1 MSKKNLF
8 LILIIYVIF
17 YIFNYIHINK
27 ILHFLDWYYLITI
40 LFIILFYY
48 VVDEKSKKNILVLY
62 GVSTFLLFF
71 IKILNSVQI
80 FILDGNDFFKRI
92 NNWNSYLFNEI
103 IVICF
108 IILFVLKKI
117 KKIKNEENKN
127 NKKINDELYENRK
140 KDKEFVLN
148 FLTNNDNKNIY
159 TLGIDSEYGTGKTFI
174 VEKTIEEIEE
184 LDYKKFEVIKI
195 RCMLLEKEE
204 IYSYILKKIRKI
216 LSKNFISTV
225 SFEKLSNTFL
235 KTIDNKFFGGISELL
250 SQNIVIDEIEYF
262 KEVIEKLDKTI
273 ILVFDD
279 IDRVNDTEKIERILS
294 FISDFSIKKIKILV
308 LFNSQNLKN
317 INEKYDRNYLEK
329 YIPVTRKITNI
340 PFIELL
346 KKEITS
352 NNLDEEDFKFLYIIE
367 KKDIYIYPKEYQ
379 KMRDVF
385 QFNYDFEILVKGEI
399 KINSLEFSPRMIKNF
414 IEEVSNFLKLNSEWE
429 IEKRLLIAYVFLKN
443 LYYNEFYEKIE
454 NISKSF
460 VETFPIK
467 LNFESGN
474 IDLTL
479 EDLDLLKN
487 IVKNKS
493 NILSNENNY
502 YGNYKDINDKRIFF
516 DDNFFENSHIDYYLN
531 KIGEKSNN
539 LLIEEKLD
547 IIEQFLKNN
556 ENYSI
561 ETENLLIYTLFNY
574 PLYLDNKDYKVKERI
589 DKIEKAIKKLTYLG
603 NEEYLSAKEKFYR
616 KFMESLKKENIEEIR
631 NDFDKIFDEFY
642 YNSNGN
648 TPFYLGIPACISA
661 MEAIIILGTIEE
673 QEKFLEVILYDDKDK
688 ISNVYIEAF
697 LKSDIKKS
705 ELSDKII
712 EYFLKDK
719 IKISKDTLYKIIENM
734 ERFLFHF
741 HIYNNRNPLKKFYKE
756 YLKNLKIELEISK
769 DKNFEIF
776 KELDFIEKVYN
787 KYFDFIDKLL
797 EMLDNDKLN
806 IENEGI
812 KTSISTKTI
821 EPIEKIKKSDDEKS
835 KNEKLEELFNMGVIN
850 LQSIREAYK
859 EVNTKIKK

>member
-1 MSKKNLF
+1 MYKKNLF
-8 LILIIYVIF
+8 LVLIMYIRW
-17 YIFNYIHINK
+17 YIFNYTYTNK
-27 ILHFLDWYYLITI
+27 TLHFLDWYYLITI
-40 LFIILFYY
+40 LFIFLWHY
-48 VVDEKSKKNILVLY
+48 VVDKKSKKNILILY
-62 GVSTFLLFF
+62 GISTLLFF
-71 IKILNSVQI
+71 LIKILNNIQVFMSDI
-80 FILDGNDFFKRI
+80 NDFIKRI
-92 NNWNSYLFNEI
+92 NNWNTYLIVGTTGIYFLI
-103 IVICF
+103 LIVIK
-108 IILFVLKKI
+108 ILKKTESI
-117 KKIKNEENKN
+117 EKTDEKLYKNRE
-127 NKKINDELYENRK
+127 
-140 KDKEFVLN
+140 KDKEFILD

-174 VEKTIEEIEE
+174 VEKAIEE
-184 LDYKKFEVIKI
+184 LDYKKFEIIKI

-216 LSKNFISTV
+216 LSKNSIFTV

-250 SQNIVIDEIEYF
+250 SQNIVIDEIDYF

-294 FISDFSIKKIKILV
+294 FISDFSIKNIKILV

-317 INEKYDRNYLEK
+317 INEKYNRNYLEK

-352 NNLDEEDFKFLYIIE
+352 NNLNEEDFKFLYIIE
-367 KKDIYIYPKEYQ
+367 KEDIYIYPKEYQ

-399 KINSLEFSPRMIKNF
+399 KIGSLEFSPRMIKNF
-414 IEEVSNFLKLNSEWE
+414 IEEVSNFLKLNFEWK

-443 LYYNEFYEKIE
+443 LYYDEFYEKIE
-454 NISKSF
+454 NTSKSF
-460 VETFPIK
+460 VEIFPIK
-467 LNFESGN
+467 LNFEN
-474 IDLTL
+474 KDINLTL
-479 EDLDLLKN
+479 EDLDLLENIIKNRKAILSGKSKLYGSCYINGKN
-487 IVKNKS
+487 IFLKKNLFGK
-493 NILSNENNY
+493 N
-502 YGNYKDINDKRIFF
+502 
-516 DDNFFENSHIDYYLN
+516 HIDYYLN
-531 KIGEKSNN
+531 KIGKKVGN
-539 LLIEEKLD
+539 LSIEEKLD
-547 IIEQFLKNN
+547 TITQFLKDN
-556 ENYSI
+556 EDYSI
-561 ETENLLIYTLFNY
+561 ETKNLLIYTLFNY

-603 NEEYLSAKEKFYR
+603 NAEYLSAEEKFYR
-616 KFMESLKKENIEEIR
+616 KFKRSLKKENIKEIR
-631 NDFDKIFDEFY
+631 NDFNKIFNEFY
-642 YNSNGN
+642 HNSNGN
-648 TPFYLGIPACISA
+648 TPFYLGIPPGISA
-661 MEAIIILGTIEE
+661 METVIILGTIEE
-673 QEKFLEVILYDDKDK
+673 QEKFLEVILYNDKDK
-688 ISNVYIEAF
+688 ISNIYIEAY
-697 LKSDIKKS
+697 LKSNIKKS

-756 YLKNLKIELEISK
+756 YLENLKIQLEISK
-769 DKNFEIF
+769 DNNSEIF
-776 KELDFIEKVYN
+776 KELNFIEKVYS

-797 EMLDNDKLN
+797 EMLNDNKLN
-806 IENEGI
+806 IVNRGI
-812 KTSISTKTI
+812 ETNISTKTI
-821 EPIEKIKKSDDEKS
+821 EPIEKIKNEDDEKL
-835 KNEKLEELFNMGVIN
+835 KNEKLEELFNKGIIN

-859 EVNTKIKK
+859 EVNKKD

>member
-1 MSKKNLF
+1 MYKKNLF
-8 LILIIYVIF
+8 LVLIIYISS
-17 YIFNYIHINK
+17 YIFNYIYTNK

-40 LFIILFYY
+40 LFICLWHY
-48 VVDEKSKKNILVLY
+48 VVDEKSKKNILILY
-62 GVSTFLLFF
+62 GISTLLFF
-71 IKILNSVQI
+71 LIKILNNIQVFMSDI
-80 FILDGNDFFKRI
+80 NDFIKRI
-92 NNWNSYLFNEI
+92 NNWNTYLIVGTTGIYFLI
-103 IVICF
+103 LIVIKIF
-108 IILFVLKKI
+108 KKTESI
-117 KKIKNEENKN
+117 EKTDEKLYKNRE
-127 NKKINDELYENRK
+127 
-140 KDKEFVLN
+140 KDKEFILD

-174 VEKTIEEIEE
+174 VEKAIEE
-184 LDYKKFEVIKI
+184 LDYKKFEIIKI

-216 LSKNFISTV
+216 LSKNSIFTV

-250 SQNIVIDEIEYF
+250 SQNIVIDEIDYF

-294 FISDFSIKKIKILV
+294 FISDFSIKNIKILV

-317 INEKYDRNYLEK
+317 INEKYNRNYLEK

-352 NNLDEEDFKFLYIIE
+352 NNLNEEDFKFLYIIE
-367 KKDIYIYPKEYQ
+367 KEDIYIYPKEYQ

-399 KINSLEFSPRMIKNF
+399 KIGSLEFSPRMIKNF
-414 IEEVSNFLKLNSEWE
+414 IEEVSNFLKLNSEWK

-454 NISKSF
+454 NTSKSF
-460 VETFPIK
+460 VEIFPIK
-467 LNFESGN
+467 LNFEN
-474 IDLTL
+474 KDINLTL
-479 EDLDLLKN
+479 EDLDLLENIIKNRKAILSDKSKLYGSCYINGKN
-487 IVKNKS
+487 IFLKKNLFGK
-493 NILSNENNY
+493 N
-502 YGNYKDINDKRIFF
+502 
-516 DDNFFENSHIDYYLN
+516 HIDYYLN
-531 KIGEKSNN
+531 KIGKKVGN
-539 LLIEEKLD
+539 LSIEEKLD
-547 IIEQFLKNN
+547 TITQFLKDN
-556 ENYSI
+556 EDYSI
-561 ETENLLIYTLFNY
+561 ETKNLLIYTLFNY

-603 NEEYLSAKEKFYR
+603 NAEYLSAEEKFYR
-616 KFMESLKKENIEEIR
+616 KFKRSLKKENIKEIR
-631 NDFDKIFDEFY
+631 NDFNKIFNEFY
-642 YNSNGN
+642 HNSNGN
-648 TPFYLGIPACISA
+648 TPFYLGIPPGISA
-661 MEAIIILGTIEE
+661 METVIILGTIEE
-673 QEKFLEVILYDDKDK
+673 QEKFLEVILYNDKDK
-688 ISNVYIEAF
+688 ISNIYIEAY
-697 LKSDIKKS
+697 LKSNIKKS

-756 YLKNLKIELEISK
+756 YLENLKIQLEISK
-769 DKNFEIF
+769 DNNSEIF
-776 KELDFIEKVYN
+776 KELNFIEKVYN
-787 KYFDFIDKLL
+787 KYFDFVDKLL
-797 EMLDNDKLN
+797 EMLNDDKLN
-806 IENEGI
+806 IVNRGI
-812 KTSISTKTI
+812 ETNISTKTI
-821 EPIEKIKKSDDEKS
+821 EPIEKIKNEDDEKL
-835 KNEKLEELFNMGVIN
+835 KNEKLEELFNMGIIN

-859 EVNTKIKK
+859 EVNKKD

>member
-1 MSKKNLF
+1 M
-8 LILIIYVIF
+8 
-17 YIFNYIHINK
+17 
-27 ILHFLDWYYLITI
+27 DWYYLITI
-40 LFIILFYY
+40 LLIFLWYY
-48 VVDEKSKKNILVLY
+48 VVDKKLKNNVIILY
-62 GVSTFLLFF
+62 IISTFLLFF
-71 IKILNSVQI
+71 IKILNSVQT
-80 FILDGNDFFKRI
+80 FILEGNDFFKRI
-92 NNWNSYLFNEI
+92 NNWNSYLFTGI
-103 IVICF
+103 IVIYF
-108 IILFVLKKI
+108 TILFVLKKM

-127 NKKINDELYENRK
+127 NKKINAELYENRK
-140 KDKEFVLN
+140 KDKEFVFN

-174 VEKTIEEIEE
+174 VEKTIEE

-216 LSKNFISTV
+216 LSKNSIFTV

-250 SQNIVIDEIEYF
+250 SQNIIIDEIDYF

-294 FISDFSIKKIKILV
+294 FISDFSIKNIKILV

-317 INEKYDRNYLEK
+317 INEKYNRNYLEK

-352 NNLDEEDFKFLYIIE
+352 NNLNEEDFKFLYIIE
-367 KKDIYIYPKEYQ
+367 KEDIYIYPKEYQ

-399 KINSLEFSPRMIKNF
+399 EIGSLEFSPRMIKNF
-414 IEEVSNFLKLNSEWE
+414 IEEVSNFLKLNSEWK

-443 LYYNEFYEKIE
+443 LCYDEFYEKIE
-454 NISKSF
+454 NTSKSF

-467 LNFESGN
+467 LNFESEN

-479 EDLDLLKN
+479 EDLDLLENIIKN
-487 IVKNKS
+487 RKA
-493 NILSNENNY
+493 ILSDKSKL
-502 YGNYKDINDKRIFF
+502 YGSCYINGTNIFLKKNLF
-516 DDNFFENSHIDYYLN
+516 GKNHIDYYLN
-531 KIGEKSNN
+531 KIGKKVGN
-539 LLIEEKLD
+539 LSIEEKLD
-547 IIEQFLKNN
+547 TITQFLKDN
-556 ENYSI
+556 EDYSI
-561 ETENLLIYTLFNY
+561 ETKNLLIYTLFNY

-603 NEEYLSAKEKFYR
+603 NAEYLSAEEKFYQ
-616 KFMESLKKENIEEIR
+616 KFKRSLKKENIKEIR
-631 NDFDKIFDEFY
+631 NDFNKIFNEFY
-642 YNSNGN
+642 HNNNGN
-648 TPFYLGIPACISA
+648 TPFYLGIPPGISA

-673 QEKFLEVILYDDKDK
+673 QEKFLDVILYNDKDK

-741 HIYNNRNPLKKFYKE
+741 HIYNRNPLKKFYKE
-756 YLKNLKIELEISK
+756 YLENLKIELEISK
-769 DKNFEIF
+769 DNNSEIF
-776 KELDFIEKVYN
+776 EELNFIEKVYN

-797 EMLDNDKLN
+797 EMLNDNKLN
-806 IENEGI
+806 IVNRGI
-812 KTSISTKTI
+812 ETNISTKTI
-821 EPIEKIKKSDDEKS
+821 EPIEKIKNEDDEKL
-835 KNEKLEELFNMGVIN
+835 KNEKLEELFNMGIIN

-859 EVNTKIKK
+859 EVNEKD

>member
-1 MSKKNLF
+1 MYKKNLF
-8 LILIIYVIF
+8 LVLIIYISS
-17 YIFNYIHINK
+17 YIFNYTYTNK
-27 ILHFLDWYYLITI
+27 TLHFLDWYYLITI
-40 LFIILFYY
+40 LFIFLWHY
-48 VVDEKSKKNILVLY
+48 VVDKKSKNNVLILY
-62 GVSTFLLFF
+62 GISTFLFF
-71 IKILNSVQI
+71 LVKILNNIQV
-80 FILDGNDFFKRI
+80 FISDINSFIKRI
-92 NNWNSYLFNEI
+92 NNWNTYLIVGIIGIYFLI
-103 IVICF
+103 LIVIK
-108 IILFVLKKI
+108 IYKKT
-117 KKIKNEENKN
+117 ENIEK
-127 NKKINDELYENRK
+127 NDEKLYKNRE

-174 VEKTIEEIEE
+174 VEKAIEE
-184 LDYKKFEVIKI
+184 LDYKKFEIIKI

-216 LSKNFISTV
+216 LSKNSIFTV

-262 KEVIEKLDKTI
+262 KEVIEKLNKTI

-294 FISDFSIKKIKILV
+294 FISDFSIKNIKILV

-317 INEKYDRNYLEK
+317 INEKYNRNYLEK

-352 NNLDEEDFKFLYIIE
+352 NNLNEEDFKFLYIIE
-367 KKDIYIYPKEYQ
+367 KEDIYIYPKEYQ

-399 KINSLEFSPRMIKNF
+399 KIGSLEFSPRMIKNF
-414 IEEVSNFLKLNSEWE
+414 IEEVSNFLKLNSEWK

-443 LYYNEFYEKIE
+443 LYYDEFYEEIE
-454 NISKSF
+454 NTSKSF
-460 VETFPIK
+460 VEIFPIK
-467 LNFESGN
+467 LNFEN
-474 IDLTL
+474 KDINLTL
-479 EDLDLLKN
+479 EDLDLLENIIKNRKAILSDKSKLYGSCYINGKN
-487 IVKNKS
+487 IFLKKNLFGK
-493 NILSNENNY
+493 N
-502 YGNYKDINDKRIFF
+502 
-516 DDNFFENSHIDYYLN
+516 HIDYYLN
-531 KIGEKSNN
+531 KIGKKVGN
-539 LLIEEKLD
+539 LSIEEKLD
-547 IIEQFLKNN
+547 TITQFLKDN
-556 ENYSI
+556 EDYSI
-561 ETENLLIYTLFNY
+561 ETKNLLIYTLFNY

-603 NEEYLSAKEKFYR
+603 NAEYLSAEEKFYR
-616 KFMESLKKENIEEIR
+616 KFKRSLKKENIKEIR
-631 NDFDKIFDEFY
+631 NDFNKIFNEFY
-642 YNSNGN
+642 HNNNGN
-648 TPFYLGIPACISA
+648 TPFYLGIPPGISA

-673 QEKFLEVILYDDKDK
+673 QEKFLDVILYNDKDK

-756 YLKNLKIELEISK
+756 YLENLKIQLEISK
-769 DKNFEIF
+769 DNNSEIF
-776 KELDFIEKVYN
+776 KELNFIEKVYS

-797 EMLDNDKLN
+797 EMLNDNKLN
-806 IENEGI
+806 IVNRGI
-812 KTSISTKTI
+812 ETNISTKTI
-821 EPIEKIKKSDDEKS
+821 EPIEKIKNEDDEKL
-835 KNEKLEELFNMGVIN
+835 KNEKLEELFNKGIIN

-859 EVNTKIKK
+859 EVNK

>member
-1 MSKKNLF
+1 MYKKNLF
-8 LILIIYVIF
+8 LVLIIYISS
-17 YIFNYIHINK
+17 YIFNYTYTNK
-27 ILHFLDWYYLITI
+27 TLHFLDWYYLITI
-40 LFIILFYY
+40 LFIFLWHY
-48 VVDEKSKKNILVLY
+48 VVDKKSKKNILILY
-62 GVSTFLLFF
+62 GISTLLFF
-71 IKILNSVQI
+71 LIKILNNIQVFMSDI
-80 FILDGNDFFKRI
+80 NDFIKRI
-92 NNWNSYLFNEI
+92 NNWNTYLIVGTTGIYFLI
-103 IVICF
+103 LIVIKIF
-108 IILFVLKKI
+108 KKTESI
-117 KKIKNEENKN
+117 EKTDEKLYKNRE
-127 NKKINDELYENRK
+127 
-140 KDKEFVLN
+140 KDKEFILD

-174 VEKTIEEIEE
+174 VEKAIEE
-184 LDYKKFEVIKI
+184 LDYKKFEIIKI

-216 LSKNFISTV
+216 LSKNSIFTV

-250 SQNIVIDEIEYF
+250 SQNIVIDEIDYF

-294 FISDFSIKKIKILV
+294 FISDFSIKNIKILV

-317 INEKYDRNYLEK
+317 INEKYNRNYLEK

-352 NNLDEEDFKFLYIIE
+352 NNLNEEDFKFLYIIE
-367 KKDIYIYPKEYQ
+367 KEDIYIYPKEYQ
-379 KMRDVF
+379 KVRDVF

-399 KINSLEFSPRMIKNF
+399 KIGSLEFSPRMIKNF
-414 IEEVSNFLKLNSEWE
+414 IEEVSNFLKLNSEWK

-443 LYYNEFYEKIE
+443 LYYDEFYEKIE
-454 NISKSF
+454 NTSKSF
-460 VETFPIK
+460 VEIFPIK
-467 LNFESGN
+467 LNFEN
-474 IDLTL
+474 KDINLTL
-479 EDLDLLKN
+479 EDLDLLENIIKNRKAILSDKSKLYGSCYINGKN
-487 IVKNKS
+487 IFLKKNLFGK
-493 NILSNENNY
+493 N
-502 YGNYKDINDKRIFF
+502 
-516 DDNFFENSHIDYYLN
+516 HIDYYLN
-531 KIGEKSNN
+531 KIGKKVGN
-539 LLIEEKLD
+539 LSIEEKLD
-547 IIEQFLKNN
+547 TITQFLKDN
-556 ENYSI
+556 EDYSI
-561 ETENLLIYTLFNY
+561 ETKNLLIYTLFNY

-603 NEEYLSAKEKFYR
+603 NAEYLSAEEKFYR
-616 KFMESLKKENIEEIR
+616 KFKRSLKKENIKEIR
-631 NDFDKIFDEFY
+631 NDFNKIFNEFY
-642 YNSNGN
+642 HNSNGN
-648 TPFYLGIPACISA
+648 TPFYLGIPPGISA
-661 MEAIIILGTIEE
+661 METVIILGTIEE
-673 QEKFLEVILYDDKDK
+673 QEKFLEVILYNDKDK
-688 ISNVYIEAF
+688 ISNIYIEAY

-756 YLKNLKIELEISK
+756 YLENLKIQLEISK
-769 DKNFEIF
+769 DNNFEIF
-776 KELDFIEKVYN
+776 KELNFIEKVYS

-797 EMLDNDKLN
+797 EMLNDDKLN
-806 IENEGI
+806 IVNRRIETN
-812 KTSISTKTI
+812 ISTKTI
-821 EPIEKIKKSDDEKS
+821 EPIEKIKNEDDEKL
-835 KNEKLEELFNMGVIN
+835 KNEKLEELFNMGIIN

-859 EVNTKIKK
+859 EVNKKD

>member
-17 YIFNYIHINK
+17 YIFNYIYINK
-27 ILHFLDWYYLITI
+27 ILHFLDWYYLITL
-40 LFIILFYY
+40 LFIILLYY
-48 VVDEKSKKNILVLY
+48 VVDEKFKKNILVLY
-62 GVSTFLLFF
+62 GVSTLLLFL
-71 IKILNSVQI
+71 IKILNSISI
-80 FILDGNDFFKRI
+80 FILDGNIFLKRI
-92 NNWNSYLFNEI
+92 NNWNSYLFNGI
-103 IVICF
+103 IVIYF
-108 IILFVLKKI
+108 IILSRTKIYKK
-117 KKIKNEENKN
+117 NNQENKDS
-127 NKKINDELYENRK
+127 KKINDDLYENRK
-140 KDKEFVLN
+140 KDKEFILN

-174 VEKTIEEIEE
+174 VEKTIEELE
-184 LDYKKFEVIKI
+184 YKKFEVIKI

-216 LSKNFISTV
+216 LSKNSIFTV

-352 NNLDEEDFKFLYIIE
+352 NNLNEEDFKFLYIIE

-399 KINSLEFSPRMIKNF
+399 EIGSLEFSPRMIKNF
-414 IEEVSNFLKLNSEWE
+414 IEEVSNFLKLNSEWK

-443 LYYNEFYEKIE
+443 LYYDEFYEKIE
-454 NISKSF
+454 NTSKSF

-467 LNFESGN
+467 LNFENEN

-493 NILSNENNY
+493 NILSNENKY

-516 DDNFFENSHIDYYLN
+516 DDNFFGNSHIDYYLN

-603 NEEYLSAKEKFYR
+603 NKEYLSAKEKFYR

-631 NDFDKIFDEFY
+631 NDFNEIFDEFY

-648 TPFYLGIPACISA
+648 TLFYLGIPAGISA

-673 QEKFLEVILYDDKDK
+673 QEKFLDVILYDDEDK

-697 LKSDIKKS
+697 LKSNIKKS

-719 IKISKDTLYKIIENM
+719 IRISKDTLSKIIENM

-741 HIYNNRNPLKKFYKE
+741 HIYNKNPLKKYHKE
-756 YLKNLKIELEISK
+756 YLENLKIELKISK
-769 DKNFEIF
+769 NENTGILNELNFV
-776 KELDFIEKVYN
+776 EKMYSR
-787 KYFDFIDKLL
+787 YFNFIDKLL
-797 EMLDNDKLN
+797 KMLDSDNLG
-806 IENEGI
+806 IEASGI

-821 EPIEKIKKSDDEKS
+821 EPIEKIKNEDDEKS
-835 KNEKLEELFNMGVIN
+835 KNKKLEKLFNLGVIN
-850 LQSIREAYK
+850 LQSIGEAYK
-859 EVNTKIKK
+859 KVNTKIKK

>member
-1 MSKKNLF
+1 ML
-8 LILIIYVIF
+8 LILSFKTRPIYT
-17 YIFNYIHINK
+17 NK
-27 ILHFLDWYYLITI
+27 TLHFLDWYYLIAI
-40 LFIILFYY
+40 LFICLWNY
-48 VVDEKSKKNILVLY
+48 VVDKKSKNNVLILY
-62 GVSTFLLFF
+62 GISTFLFF
-71 IKILNSVQI
+71 LIKILNNIQV
-80 FILDGNDFFKRI
+80 FISDINDFIKRI
-92 NNWNSYLFNEI
+92 NNWNTYLIVGTTGIYFLI
-103 IVICF
+103 LIVIKIF
-108 IILFVLKKI
+108 KKTESI
-117 KKIKNEENKN
+117 EKTDEKLYKNRE
-127 NKKINDELYENRK
+127 
-140 KDKEFVLN
+140 KDKEFILD

-174 VEKTIEEIEE
+174 VEKTIEE
-184 LDYKKFEVIKI
+184 LDYKKFEIIKI

-216 LSKNFISTV
+216 LSKNSIFTV

-250 SQNIVIDEIEYF
+250 SQNIVIDEIDYF

-294 FISDFSIKKIKILV
+294 FISDFSIKNIKILV

-317 INEKYDRNYLEK
+317 INEKYNRNYLEK

-367 KKDIYIYPKEYQ
+367 KKDIYIYLKEYQ

-385 QFNYDFEILVKGEI
+385 QFNYDFEILVKGEKEI
-399 KINSLEFSPRMIKNF
+399 GSLEFSPRMIKNF
-414 IEEVSNFLKLNSEWE
+414 IEEVSNFLKLNCEWK

-443 LYYNEFYEKIE
+443 LYYDEFYEKIE
-454 NISKSF
+454 NTLKSF

-467 LNFESGN
+467 LNFESEN

-493 NILSNENNY
+493 NILSNENKY

-516 DDNFFENSHIDYYLN
+516 DDNFFGNSHIDYYLN
-531 KIGEKSNN
+531 KIREKSNN

-631 NDFDKIFDEFY
+631 NDFNKI
-642 YNSNGN
+642 
-648 TPFYLGIPACISA
+648 
-661 MEAIIILGTIEE
+661 
-673 QEKFLEVILYDDKDK
+673 
-688 ISNVYIEAF
+688 
-697 LKSDIKKS
+697 
-705 ELSDKII
+705 
-712 EYFLKDK
+712 
-719 IKISKDTLYKIIENM
+719 
-734 ERFLFHF
+734 
-741 HIYNNRNPLKKFYKE
+741 
-756 YLKNLKIELEISK
+756 
-769 DKNFEIF
+769 
-776 KELDFIEKVYN
+776 
-787 KYFDFIDKLL
+787 
-797 EMLDNDKLN
+797 
-806 IENEGI
+806 
-812 KTSISTKTI
+812 
-821 EPIEKIKKSDDEKS
+821 
-835 KNEKLEELFNMGVIN
+835 
-850 LQSIREAYK
+850 
-859 EVNTKIKK
+859 

>member
-1 MSKKNLF
+1 MYKKNLF
-8 LILIIYVIF
+8 LVLIIYISS
-17 YIFNYIHINK
+17 YIFNYIYTNK
-27 ILHFLDWYYLITI
+27 TLHFLDWYYLITI
-40 LFIILFYY
+40 LFIFLWNY
-48 VVDEKSKKNILVLY
+48 VVDKKSKKNILILY
-62 GVSTFLLFF
+62 GISTFLFF
-71 IKILNSVQI
+71 LIKILNNVQI
-80 FILDGNDFFKRI
+80 FMLDINDFIKRI
-92 NNWNSYLFNEI
+92 NNWNTYLIIGIIGIYFLI
-103 IVICF
+103 PIVIKIF
-108 IILFVLKKI
+108 KKTESI
-117 KKIKNEENKN
+117 EKT
-127 NKKINDELYENRK
+127 DEKLYENRK

-174 VEKTIEEIEE
+174 VEKTIEE
-184 LDYKKFEVIKI
+184 LDYKKFEIIKI

-216 LSKNFISTV
+216 LSKNSIFTV

-250 SQNIVIDEIEYF
+250 SQNIVIDEIDYF

-279 IDRVNDTEKIERILS
+279 IDRVNDPEKIERILS
-294 FISDFSIKKIKILV
+294 FISDFSIKNIKILV

-317 INEKYDRNYLEK
+317 INEKYNRNYLEK

-443 LYYNEFYEKIE
+443 LYYDEFYEKIE
-454 NISKSF
+454 NTSKSF

-467 LNFESGN
+467 LNFENKDIS
-474 IDLTL
+474 LTL
-479 EDLDLLKN
+479 EDLDLLENIIKNRKAILSDKSKLYGSCYINGKN
-487 IVKNKS
+487 IFLKKNLFGK
-493 NILSNENNY
+493 N
-502 YGNYKDINDKRIFF
+502 
-516 DDNFFENSHIDYYLN
+516 HIDYYLN
-531 KIGEKSNN
+531 KIGKKVGN
-539 LLIEEKLD
+539 LSIEEKLD
-547 IIEQFLKNN
+547 AINQFLKDN
-556 ENYSI
+556 EDYSI
-561 ETENLLIYTLFNY
+561 ETKNLLIYTLFNY
-574 PLYLDNKDYKVKERI
+574 PLYLENKDYKVKERI

-603 NEEYLSAKEKFYR
+603 NAEYLSAEEKFYR
-616 KFMESLKKENIEEIR
+616 KFKRSLKKENVKEIR
-631 NDFDKIFDEFY
+631 NDFNKIFNEFY
-642 YNSNGN
+642 HNSNGN
-648 TPFYLGIPACISA
+648 TPFYLGIPAGISA

-673 QEKFLEVILYDDKDK
+673 QEKFLEVILYNDKDK

-697 LKSDIKKS
+697 LKSNIKKS

-719 IKISKDTLYKIIENM
+719 IKISKYTLYKIIENM
-734 ERFLFHF
+734 ERFLFYF
-741 HIYNNRNPLKKFYKE
+741 HIYNNKNPLKKFYKE
-756 YLKNLKIELEISK
+756 YLENLKIELEISK
-769 DKNFEIF
+769 DNNSEIF
-776 KELDFIEKVYN
+776 KELNFIEKVYN

-797 EMLDNDKLN
+797 EMLNDNKLN
-806 IENEGI
+806 IENRGI
-812 KTSISTKTI
+812 ETNISTKTI
-821 EPIEKIKKSDDEKS
+821 EPIEKIKNEDDEKL
-835 KNEKLEELFNMGVIN
+835 KNEKLEELFNMGIIN

-859 EVNTKIKK
+859 EVNKKD

>member
-1 MSKKNLF
+1 MYKKNLF
-8 LILIIYVIF
+8 LVLIIYISS
-17 YIFNYIHINK
+17 YIFNYIYTNK
-27 ILHFLDWYYLITI
+27 TLHFLDWYYLIAI
-40 LFIILFYY
+40 LFICLWNY
-48 VVDEKSKKNILVLY
+48 VVDKKSKNNVLILY
-62 GVSTFLLFF
+62 GISTFLFF
-71 IKILNSVQI
+71 LIKILNNIQV
-80 FILDGNDFFKRI
+80 FISDINDFIKRI
-92 NNWNSYLFNEI
+92 NNWNTYLIVGTTGIYFLI
-103 IVICF
+103 LIVIKIF
-108 IILFVLKKI
+108 KKTESI
-117 KKIKNEENKN
+117 EKTDEKLYKNRE
-127 NKKINDELYENRK
+127 
-140 KDKEFVLN
+140 KDKEFILD

-174 VEKTIEEIEE
+174 VEKAIEE
-184 LDYKKFEVIKI
+184 LDYKKFETIKI

-216 LSKNFISTV
+216 LSKNSIFTV

-250 SQNIVIDEIEYF
+250 SQNIVIDEIDYF

-294 FISDFSIKKIKILV
+294 FISDFSIKNIKILV

-317 INEKYDRNYLEK
+317 IDEKYNRNYLEK

-385 QFNYDFEILVKGEI
+385 QFNYDFEILVKEEKEI
-399 KINSLEFSPRMIKNF
+399 GSLEFSPRMIKNF
-414 IEEVSNFLKLNSEWE
+414 IEEVSNFLKLNSEWK

-443 LYYNEFYEKIE
+443 LCYDEFYEKIE
-454 NISKSF
+454 NTSKSF

-467 LNFESGN
+467 LNFESKN

-493 NILSNENNY
+493 NILSNENKR

-516 DDNFFENSHIDYYLN
+516 DDSFFGNSHIDYYLN

-539 LLIEEKLD
+539 LLIKEKLD

-616 KFMESLKKENIEEIR
+616 KFKESLKKENIEEIR
-631 NDFDKIFDEFY
+631 NDFNKIFYEFY

-673 QEKFLEVILYDDKDK
+673 REKFLDVILYNDEDK

-697 LKSDIKKS
+697 LKSNIKKS

-741 HIYNNRNPLKKFYKE
+741 YIYNNRNPLKKYHKE
-756 YLKNLKIELEISK
+756 YLENLKIELKISK
-769 DKNFEIF
+769 NDNTEILNELNFV
-776 KELDFIEKVYN
+776 EKMYS
-787 KYFDFIDKLL
+787 KYFKFINKLL
-797 EMLDNDKLN
+797 KMLDSDNLG
-806 IENEGI
+806 IEASGI

-821 EPIEKIKKSDDEKS
+821 EQIEEIKNINDEKLR
-835 KNEKLEELFNMGVIN
+835 NERLEILFNMGVIN
-850 LQSIREAYK
+850 LQSIGEAYK

>member
-1 MSKKNLF
+1 MYKKNLF
-8 LILIIYVIF
+8 LVLIIYISS
-17 YIFNYIHINK
+17 YIFNYIYTNK
-27 ILHFLDWYYLITI
+27 TLHFLDWYYLITI
-40 LFIILFYY
+40 LLIFLWYY
-48 VVDEKSKKNILVLY
+48 VVDKKLKNNVIILY
-62 GVSTFLLFF
+62 IISTFLLFF
-71 IKILNSVQI
+71 IKILNSVQT
-80 FILDGNDFFKRI
+80 FILEGNDFFKRI
-92 NNWNSYLFNEI
+92 NNWNSYLFTGI
-103 IVICF
+103 IVIYF
-108 IILFVLKKI
+108 TILFVLKKM

-127 NKKINDELYENRK
+127 NKKINAELYENRK
-140 KDKEFVLN
+140 KDKEFVFN

-174 VEKTIEEIEE
+174 VEKTIEE

-216 LSKNFISTV
+216 LSKNSIFTV

-250 SQNIVIDEIEYF
+250 SQNIIIDEIDYF

-294 FISDFSIKKIKILV
+294 FISDFSIKNIKILV

-317 INEKYDRNYLEK
+317 IDEKYNRNYLEK

-352 NNLDEEDFKFLYIIE
+352 NNLDEEDFKFLYII
-367 KKDIYIYPKEYQ
+367 DRGYVLYPDSEAITKFDEMF
-379 KMRDVF
+379 KFKRELERF
-385 QFNYDFEILVKGEI
+385 LKREFI
-399 KINSLEFSPRMIKNF
+399 INSYGFSPRMIKNF
-414 IEEVSNFLKLNSEWE
+414 MEEVSNFLKLNSEWK

-443 LYYNEFYEKIE
+443 LCYDEFYEKIE
-454 NISKSF
+454 NTSKSF

-467 LNFESGN
+467 LNFESEN

-493 NILSNENNY
+493 NILSNENKRY
-502 YGNYKDINDKRIFF
+502 CNYKDINDKRIFF
-516 DDNFFENSHIDYYLN
+516 DDSFFGNSHIDYYLN

-539 LLIEEKLD
+539 LLIKEKLD

-603 NEEYLSAKEKFYR
+603 NAEYLSAEEKFYR
-616 KFMESLKKENIEEIR
+616 KFKKSLKKENVEEIR
-631 NDFDKIFDEFY
+631 NDFNKIFDEFY
-642 YNSNGN
+642 HDSNGN
-648 TPFYLGIPACISA
+648 TPFYLGTPAYISA

-673 QEKFLEVILYDDKDK
+673 QKRFLDVILYNDKDK
-688 ISNVYIEAF
+688 ISNAYIEAF

-741 HIYNNRNPLKKFYKE
+741 HIYNRNPLKKFYKE
-756 YLKNLKIELEISK
+756 YLENLKIELEISK
-769 DKNFEIF
+769 DNNSEIF
-776 KELDFIEKVYN
+776 KELNFIEKVYN
-787 KYFDFIDKLL
+787 KYFDFVDKLL
-797 EMLDNDKLN
+797 EMLNDDKLN
-806 IENEGI
+806 IVNRGI
-812 KTSISTKTI
+812 ETNISTKTI
-821 EPIEKIKKSDDEKS
+821 EPIEKIKNENNEKS
-835 KNEKLEELFNMGVIN
+835 KNEKLEVLFNTGIIN

-859 EVNTKIKK
+859 EVNEKD

>member
-1 MSKKNLF
+1 MYKKNLF
-8 LILIIYVIF
+8 LVLIIYISS
-17 YIFNYIHINK
+17 YIFNYTYTNK
-27 ILHFLDWYYLITI
+27 TLHFLDWYYLIAI
-40 LFIILFYY
+40 LFICLWNY
-48 VVDEKSKKNILVLY
+48 VVDKKSKNNVLILY
-62 GVSTFLLFF
+62 GISTFLFF
-71 IKILNSVQI
+71 LIKILNNIQV
-80 FILDGNDFFKRI
+80 FISDINDFIKRI
-92 NNWNSYLFNEI
+92 NNWNTYLIVGTTGIYFLI
-103 IVICF
+103 LIVIK
-108 IILFVLKKI
+108 ILKKTESI
-117 KKIKNEENKN
+117 EKTDEKLYKNRE
-127 NKKINDELYENRK
+127 
-140 KDKEFVLN
+140 KDKEFILD

-174 VEKTIEEIEE
+174 VEKAIEE
-184 LDYKKFEVIKI
+184 LDYKKFEIIKI

-216 LSKNFISTV
+216 LSKNSIFTV

-250 SQNIVIDEIEYF
+250 SQNIVIDEIDYF

-294 FISDFSIKKIKILV
+294 FISDFSIKNIKILV

-317 INEKYDRNYLEK
+317 INEKYNRNYLEK

-352 NNLDEEDFKFLYIIE
+352 NNLNEEDFKFLYIIE
-367 KKDIYIYPKEYQ
+367 KEDIYIYPKEYQ

-399 KINSLEFSPRMIKNF
+399 KIGSLEFSPRMIKNF
-414 IEEVSNFLKLNSEWE
+414 IEEVSNFLKLNFEWK

-443 LYYNEFYEKIE
+443 LYYDEFYEKIE
-454 NISKSF
+454 NTSKSF
-460 VETFPIK
+460 VEIFPIK
-467 LNFESGN
+467 LNFEN
-474 IDLTL
+474 KDINLTL
-479 EDLDLLKN
+479 EDLDLLENIIKNRKAILSGKSKLYGSCYINGKN
-487 IVKNKS
+487 IFLKKNLFGK
-493 NILSNENNY
+493 N
-502 YGNYKDINDKRIFF
+502 
-516 DDNFFENSHIDYYLN
+516 HIDYYLN
-531 KIGEKSNN
+531 KIGKKVGN
-539 LLIEEKLD
+539 LSIEEKLD
-547 IIEQFLKNN
+547 TITQFLKDN
-556 ENYSI
+556 EDYSI
-561 ETENLLIYTLFNY
+561 ETKNLLIYTLFNY

-603 NEEYLSAKEKFYR
+603 NAEYLSAEEKFYR
-616 KFMESLKKENIEEIR
+616 KFKRSLKKENIKEIR
-631 NDFDKIFDEFY
+631 NDFNKIFNEFY
-642 YNSNGN
+642 HNSNGN
-648 TPFYLGIPACISA
+648 TPFYLGIPPGISA
-661 MEAIIILGTIEE
+661 METVIILGTIEE
-673 QEKFLEVILYDDKDK
+673 QEKFLEVILYNDKDK
-688 ISNVYIEAF
+688 ISNIYIEAY
-697 LKSDIKKS
+697 LKSNIKKS

-756 YLKNLKIELEISK
+756 YLENLKIQLEISK
-769 DKNFEIF
+769 DNNSEIF
-776 KELDFIEKVYN
+776 KELNFIEKVYS

-797 EMLDNDKLN
+797 EMLNDNKLN
-806 IENEGI
+806 IVNRGI
-812 KTSISTKTI
+812 ETNISTKTI
-821 EPIEKIKKSDDEKS
+821 EPIEKIKNEDDEKL
-835 KNEKLEELFNMGVIN
+835 KNEKLEELFNKGIIN

-859 EVNTKIKK
+859 EVNKKD

>member
-1 MSKKNLF
+1 MYKKNLF
-8 LILIIYVIF
+8 LVLIIYISS
-17 YIFNYIHINK
+17 YIFNYTYTNK
-27 ILHFLDWYYLITI
+27 TLHFLDWYYLITI
-40 LFIILFYY
+40 LFIFLWHY
-48 VVDEKSKKNILVLY
+48 VVDKKSKNNVLILY
-62 GVSTFLLFF
+62 GISTFLFF
-71 IKILNSVQI
+71 LVKILNNIQV
-80 FILDGNDFFKRI
+80 FISDINSFIKRI
-92 NNWNSYLFNEI
+92 NNWNTYLIVGIIGIYFLI
-103 IVICF
+103 LIVIK
-108 IILFVLKKI
+108 IYKKT
-117 KKIKNEENKN
+117 ENIEK
-127 NKKINDELYENRK
+127 NDEKLYKNRE

-174 VEKTIEEIEE
+174 VEKAIEE
-184 LDYKKFEVIKI
+184 LDYKKFEIIKI

-216 LSKNFISTV
+216 LSKNSIFTV

-262 KEVIEKLDKTI
+262 KEVIEKLNKTI

-294 FISDFSIKKIKILV
+294 FISDFSIKNIKILV

-317 INEKYDRNYLEK
+317 INEKYNRNYLEK

-352 NNLDEEDFKFLYIIE
+352 NNLNEEDFKFLYIIE
-367 KKDIYIYPKEYQ
+367 KEDIYIYPKEYQ

-399 KINSLEFSPRMIKNF
+399 EIGSLEFSPRMIKNF

-443 LYYNEFYEKIE
+443 LYYDEFYEKIE
-454 NISKSF
+454 NTSKSF

-467 LNFESGN
+467 LNFEN
-474 IDLTL
+474 KDINLTL
-479 EDLDLLKN
+479 EDLDLLENIIKNRKAILSDKSKLYGSCYINGKN
-487 IVKNKS
+487 IFLKKNLFGK
-493 NILSNENNY
+493 N
-502 YGNYKDINDKRIFF
+502 
-516 DDNFFENSHIDYYLN
+516 HIDYYLN
-531 KIGEKSNN
+531 KIGKKVGN
-539 LLIEEKLD
+539 LSIEEKLD
-547 IIEQFLKNN
+547 TITQFLKDN
-556 ENYSI
+556 EDYSI
-561 ETENLLIYTLFNY
+561 ETKNLLIYTLFNY

-603 NEEYLSAKEKFYR
+603 NAEYLSAEEKFYQ
-616 KFMESLKKENIEEIR
+616 KFKRSLKKENIKEIR
-631 NDFDKIFDEFY
+631 NDFNKIFNEFY
-642 YNSNGN
+642 HNNNGN
-648 TPFYLGIPACISA
+648 TPFYLGIPPGISA

-712 EYFLKDK
+712 EYFLKNK
-719 IKISKDTLYKIIENM
+719 IKISKYTLYKIIENM

-741 HIYNNRNPLKKFYKE
+741 HIYNNKNPLKKFYKE
-756 YLKNLKIELEISK
+756 YLENLKIELEISK
-769 DKNFEIF
+769 DNNSEIF
-776 KELDFIEKVYN
+776 EELNFIEKVYN

-797 EMLDNDKLN
+797 EMLNDNKLN
-806 IENEGI
+806 IVNRGI
-812 KTSISTKTI
+812 ETNISTKTI
-821 EPIEKIKKSDDEKS
+821 EPIEKIKNEDDEKL
-835 KNEKLEELFNMGVIN
+835 KNEKLEELFNMGIIN

-859 EVNTKIKK
+859 EVNEKD

>member
-1 MSKKNLF
+1 MYKKNLF
-8 LILIIYVIF
+8 LVLIIYISS
-17 YIFNYIHINK
+17 YIFNYTYTNK
-27 ILHFLDWYYLITI
+27 TLHFLDWYYLITI
-40 LFIILFYY
+40 LFIFLWHY
-48 VVDEKSKKNILVLY
+48 VVDKKSKNNVLILY
-62 GVSTFLLFF
+62 GISTFLFF
-71 IKILNSVQI
+71 LVKILNNIQV
-80 FILDGNDFFKRI
+80 FISDINSFIKRI
-92 NNWNSYLFNEI
+92 NNWNTYLIVGIIGIYFLI
-103 IVICF
+103 LIVIK
-108 IILFVLKKI
+108 IYKKT
-117 KKIKNEENKN
+117 ENIEK
-127 NKKINDELYENRK
+127 NDEKLYKNRE

-174 VEKTIEEIEE
+174 VEKAIEE
-184 LDYKKFEVIKI
+184 LDYKKFEIIKI

-216 LSKNFISTV
+216 LSKNSIFTV

-262 KEVIEKLDKTI
+262 KEVIEKLNKTI

-294 FISDFSIKKIKILV
+294 FISDFSIKNIKILV

-317 INEKYDRNYLEK
+317 INEKYNRNYLEK

-352 NNLDEEDFKFLYIIE
+352 NNLNEEDFKFLYIIE
-367 KKDIYIYPKEYQ
+367 KEDIYIYPKEYQ

-399 KINSLEFSPRMIKNF
+399 EIGSLEFSPRMIKNF
-414 IEEVSNFLKLNSEWE
+414 IEEVSNFLKLNSEWK

-443 LYYNEFYEKIE
+443 LYYDEFYEEIE
-454 NISKSF
+454 NTSKSF
-460 VETFPIK
+460 VEIFPIK
-467 LNFESGN
+467 LNFEN
-474 IDLTL
+474 KDINLTL
-479 EDLDLLKN
+479 EDLDLLENIIKNRKAILSDKSKLYGSCYINGKN
-487 IVKNKS
+487 IFLKKNLFGK
-493 NILSNENNY
+493 N
-502 YGNYKDINDKRIFF
+502 
-516 DDNFFENSHIDYYLN
+516 HIDYYLN
-531 KIGEKSNN
+531 KIGKKVGN
-539 LLIEEKLD
+539 LSIEEKLD
-547 IIEQFLKNN
+547 TITQFLKDN
-556 ENYSI
+556 EDYSI
-561 ETENLLIYTLFNY
+561 ETKNLLIYTLFNY

-603 NEEYLSAKEKFYR
+603 NAEYLFAEEKFYQ
-616 KFMESLKKENIEEIR
+616 KFKRSLKKENIKEIR
-631 NDFDKIFDEFY
+631 NDFNKIFNEFY
-642 YNSNGN
+642 HNNNGN
-648 TPFYLGIPACISA
+648 TPFYLGIPPGISA

-673 QEKFLEVILYDDKDK
+673 QEKFLDVILYNDKDK

-712 EYFLKDK
+712 EYFLKNK
-719 IKISKDTLYKIIENM
+719 IKISKYTLYKIIENM

-741 HIYNNRNPLKKFYKE
+741 HIYNNKNPLKKFYKE
-756 YLKNLKIELEISK
+756 YLENLKIELEISK
-769 DKNFEIF
+769 DNNSEIF
-776 KELDFIEKVYN
+776 EELNFIEKVYN

-797 EMLDNDKLN
+797 EMLNDNKLN
-806 IENEGI
+806 IVNRGI
-812 KTSISTKTI
+812 ETNISTKTI
-821 EPIEKIKKSDDEKS
+821 EPIEKIKNEDDEKL
-835 KNEKLEELFNMGVIN
+835 KNEKLEELFNMGIIN

-859 EVNTKIKK
+859 EVNEKD

>member
-1 MSKKNLF
+1 MYKKNLF
-8 LILIIYVIF
+8 LVLIIYISS
-17 YIFNYIHINK
+17 YIFNYTYTNK
-27 ILHFLDWYYLITI
+27 TLHFLDWYYLITI
-40 LFIILFYY
+40 LFIFLWHY
-48 VVDEKSKKNILVLY
+48 VVDKKSKNNVLILY
-62 GVSTFLLFF
+62 GISTFLFF
-71 IKILNSVQI
+71 LVKILNNIQV
-80 FILDGNDFFKRI
+80 FISDINSFIKRI
-92 NNWNSYLFNEI
+92 NNWNTYLIVGIIGIYFLI
-103 IVICF
+103 LIVIK
-108 IILFVLKKI
+108 IYKKT
-117 KKIKNEENKN
+117 ENIEK
-127 NKKINDELYENRK
+127 NDEKLYKNRK

-148 FLTNNDNKNIY
+148 FLTNDDNKNIY

-174 VEKTIEEIEE
+174 VEKAIEE
-184 LDYKKFEVIKI
+184 LDYKKFEIIKI

-216 LSKNFISTV
+216 LSKNSIFTV

-262 KEVIEKLDKTI
+262 KEVIEKLNKTI

-294 FISDFSIKKIKILV
+294 FISDFSIKNIKILV

-317 INEKYDRNYLEK
+317 INEKYNRNYLEK

-352 NNLDEEDFKFLYIIE
+352 NNLNEEDFKFLYIIE
-367 KKDIYIYPKEYQ
+367 KEDIYIYPKEYQ

-399 KINSLEFSPRMIKNF
+399 EIGSLEFSPRMIKNF
-414 IEEVSNFLKLNSEWE
+414 IEEVSNFLKLNSEWK

-443 LYYNEFYEKIE
+443 LYYDEFYEKIE
-454 NISKSF
+454 NTSKSF
-460 VETFPIK
+460 VEIFPIK
-467 LNFESGN
+467 LNFEN
-474 IDLTL
+474 KDINLTL
-479 EDLDLLKN
+479 EDLDLLENIIKNRKAILSDKSKLYGSCYINGKN
-487 IVKNKS
+487 IFLKKNLFGK
-493 NILSNENNY
+493 N
-502 YGNYKDINDKRIFF
+502 
-516 DDNFFENSHIDYYLN
+516 HIDYYLN
-531 KIGEKSNN
+531 KIGKKVGN
-539 LLIEEKLD
+539 LSIEEKLD
-547 IIEQFLKNN
+547 TITQFLKDN
-556 ENYSI
+556 EDYSI
-561 ETENLLIYTLFNY
+561 ETKNLLIYTLFNY

-589 DKIEKAIKKLTYLG
+589 DKIEKVIKKLTYLG
-603 NEEYLSAKEKFYR
+603 NAEYLSAEEKFYR
-616 KFMESLKKENIEEIR
+616 KFKRSLKKENIKEIR
-631 NDFDKIFDEFY
+631 NDFNKIFNEFY
-642 YNSNGN
+642 HDSNGN
-648 TPFYLGIPACISA
+648 TLFYLGIPPGISA
-661 MEAIIILGTIEE
+661 MEAVIILGTVEE
-673 QEKFLEVILYDDKDK
+673 QEKFLELILYNDKDK

-741 HIYNNRNPLKKFYKE
+741 HIYNNKNPLKKFYKE
-756 YLKNLKIELEISK
+756 YLENLKIELEISK
-769 DKNFEIF
+769 DNNSEIF
-776 KELDFIEKVYN
+776 KELNFIEKVYN

-797 EMLDNDKLN
+797 EMLNANKLN
-806 IENEGI
+806 IVNREIETN
-812 KTSISTKTI
+812 ISTKI
-821 EPIEKIKKSDDEKS
+821 IDPIEKIKNEDDEKL
-835 KNEKLEELFNMGVIN
+835 KNEKLEELFNMGIIN

-859 EVNTKIKK
+859 EINKKD

>member
-1 MSKKNLF
+1 MYKKNLF
-8 LILIIYVIF
+8 LVLIIYISS
-17 YIFNYIHINK
+17 YIFNYTYTNK
-27 ILHFLDWYYLITI
+27 TLHFLDWYYLITI
-40 LFIILFYY
+40 LFIFLWHY
-48 VVDEKSKKNILVLY
+48 VVDKKSKKNILILY
-62 GVSTFLLFF
+62 GISTLLFF
-71 IKILNSVQI
+71 LIKILNNIQVFMSDI
-80 FILDGNDFFKRI
+80 NDFIKRI
-92 NNWNSYLFNEI
+92 NNWNTYLIVGTTGIYFLI
-103 IVICF
+103 LIVIKIF
-108 IILFVLKKI
+108 KKTESI
-117 KKIKNEENKN
+117 EKTDEKLYKNRE
-127 NKKINDELYENRK
+127 
-140 KDKEFVLN
+140 KDKEFILD

-174 VEKTIEEIEE
+174 VEKAIEE
-184 LDYKKFEVIKI
+184 LDYKKFEIIKI

-216 LSKNFISTV
+216 LSKNSIFTV

-250 SQNIVIDEIEYF
+250 SQNIVIDEIDYF

-294 FISDFSIKKIKILV
+294 FISDFSIKNIKILV

-317 INEKYDRNYLEK
+317 INEKYNRNYLEK

-352 NNLDEEDFKFLYIIE
+352 NNLNEEDFKFLYIIE
-367 KKDIYIYPKEYQ
+367 KEDIYIYPKEYQ

-399 KINSLEFSPRMIKNF
+399 KIGSLEFSPRMIKNF
-414 IEEVSNFLKLNSEWE
+414 IEEVSNFLKLNSEWK

-443 LYYNEFYEKIE
+443 LYYDEFYEKIE
-454 NISKSF
+454 NTSKSF
-460 VETFPIK
+460 VEIFPIK
-467 LNFESGN
+467 LNFEN
-474 IDLTL
+474 KDINLTL
-479 EDLDLLKN
+479 EDLDLLENIIKNRKAILSDKSKLYGSCYINGKN
-487 IVKNKS
+487 IFLKKNLFGK
-493 NILSNENNY
+493 N
-502 YGNYKDINDKRIFF
+502 
-516 DDNFFENSHIDYYLN
+516 HIDYYLN
-531 KIGEKSNN
+531 KIGKKVGN
-539 LLIEEKLD
+539 LSIEEKLD
-547 IIEQFLKNN
+547 TITQFLKDN
-556 ENYSI
+556 EDYSI
-561 ETENLLIYTLFNY
+561 ETKNLLIYTLFNY

-603 NEEYLSAKEKFYR
+603 NAEYLSAEEKFYR
-616 KFMESLKKENIEEIR
+616 KFKRSLKKENIKEIR
-631 NDFDKIFDEFY
+631 NDFNKIFNEFY
-642 YNSNGN
+642 HNSNGN
-648 TPFYLGIPACISA
+648 TPFYLGIPPGTSA
-661 MEAIIILGTIEE
+661 METVIILGTIEE
-673 QEKFLEVILYDDKDK
+673 QEKFLEVILYNDKDK
-688 ISNVYIEAF
+688 ISNIYIEAY

-756 YLKNLKIELEISK
+756 YLENLKIQLEISK
-769 DKNFEIF
+769 DNNSEIF
-776 KELDFIEKVYN
+776 KELNFIEKVYN

-797 EMLDNDKLN
+797 EMLNDNKLN
-806 IENEGI
+806 IVNRGI
-812 KTSISTKTI
+812 ETNISTKTI
-821 EPIEKIKKSDDEKS
+821 EPIEKIKNEDDEKL
-835 KNEKLEELFNMGVIN
+835 KNEKLEEIFNMGIIN

-859 EVNTKIKK
+859 EVNKKD

>member
-1 MSKKNLF
+1 MYKKNLF
-8 LILIIYVIF
+8 LVLIIYISS
-17 YIFNYIHINK
+17 YIFNYIYTNK
-27 ILHFLDWYYLITI
+27 TLHFLDWYYLIAI
-40 LFIILFYY
+40 LFICLWNY
-48 VVDEKSKKNILVLY
+48 VVDKKSKNNVLILY
-62 GVSTFLLFF
+62 GISTFLFF
-71 IKILNSVQI
+71 LIKILNNIQV
-80 FILDGNDFFKRI
+80 FISDINDFIKRI
-92 NNWNSYLFNEI
+92 NNWNTYLIVGTTGIYFLI
-103 IVICF
+103 LIVIKIF
-108 IILFVLKKI
+108 KKTESI
-117 KKIKNEENKN
+117 EKTDEKLYKNRE
-127 NKKINDELYENRK
+127 
-140 KDKEFVLN
+140 KDKEFILD

-174 VEKTIEEIEE
+174 VEKTIEE
-184 LDYKKFEVIKI
+184 LDYKKFETIKI

-216 LSKNFISTV
+216 LSKNSIFTV

-250 SQNIVIDEIEYF
+250 SQNIVIDEIDYF

-294 FISDFSIKKIKILV
+294 FISDFSIKNIKILV

-317 INEKYDRNYLEK
+317 IDEKYNRNYLEK

-385 QFNYDFEILVKGEI
+385 QFNYDFEILVKEEKEI
-399 KINSLEFSPRMIKNF
+399 GSLEFSPRMIKNF
-414 IEEVSNFLKLNSEWE
+414 IEEVSNFLKLNSEWK

-443 LYYNEFYEKIE
+443 LCYDEFYEKIE
-454 NISKSF
+454 NTSKSF

-467 LNFESGN
+467 LNFESKN

-493 NILSNENNY
+493 NILSNENKR

-516 DDNFFENSHIDYYLN
+516 DDSFFGNSHIDYYLN

-539 LLIEEKLD
+539 LLIKEKLD

-616 KFMESLKKENIEEIR
+616 KFKESLKKENIEEIR
-631 NDFDKIFDEFY
+631 NDFNKLFYEFY

-673 QEKFLEVILYDDKDK
+673 REKFLDVILYNDEDK

-697 LKSDIKKS
+697 LKSNIKKS

-741 HIYNNRNPLKKFYKE
+741 YIYNNRNPLKKYHKE
-756 YLKNLKIELEISK
+756 YLENLKIELKISK
-769 DKNFEIF
+769 NDNTEILNELNFV
-776 KELDFIEKVYN
+776 EKMYS
-787 KYFDFIDKLL
+787 KYFKFINKLL
-797 EMLDNDKLN
+797 KMLDSDNLG
-806 IENEGI
+806 IEASGI

-821 EPIEKIKKSDDEKS
+821 EQIEEIKNINDEKLR
-835 KNEKLEELFNMGVIN
+835 NERLEILFNMGVIN
-850 LQSIREAYK
+850 LQSIGEAYK

>member
-1 MSKKNLF
+1 MYKKNLF
-8 LILIIYVIF
+8 LVLIIYISS
-17 YIFNYIHINK
+17 YIFNYTYTNK
-27 ILHFLDWYYLITI
+27 TLHFFDWYYLITM
-40 LFIILFYY
+40 LFIFLWNY
-48 VVDEKSKKNILVLY
+48 VVDKKSKKNILILY
-62 GVSTFLLFF
+62 GISTLLFF
-71 IKILNSVQI
+71 LIKILNNIQV
-80 FILDGNDFFKRI
+80 FISDINSFMKRI
-92 NNWNSYLFNEI
+92 NNWNTYLIVGIIGIYFLI
-103 IVICF
+103 LIVIK
-108 IILFVLKKI
+108 IYKKTENI
-117 KKIKNEENKN
+117 EKSDEKLYKNRE
-127 NKKINDELYENRK
+127 

-174 VEKTIEEIEE
+174 VEKAIEE
-184 LDYKKFEVIKI
+184 LDYKKFEIIKI

-216 LSKNFISTV
+216 LSKNSIFTV

-262 KEVIEKLDKTI
+262 KEVIEKLNKTI

-294 FISDFSIKKIKILV
+294 FISDFSIKNIKILV

-317 INEKYDRNYLEK
+317 INEKYNRNYLEK

-352 NNLDEEDFKFLYIIE
+352 NNLNEEDFKFLYIIE

-399 KINSLEFSPRMIKNF
+399 EIGSLEFSPRMIKNF
-414 IEEVSNFLKLNSEWE
+414 IEEVSNFLKLNSESK

-443 LYYNEFYEKIE
+443 LYYDEFYEKIE
-454 NISKSF
+454 NTSKSF
-460 VETFPIK
+460 VEIFPIK
-467 LNFESGN
+467 LNFEN
-474 IDLTL
+474 KDINLTL
-479 EDLDLLKN
+479 EDLDLLEN

-493 NILSNENNY
+493 NILSNENKY

-516 DDNFFENSHIDYYLN
+516 DDNFFGNSHINYYLN

-556 ENYSI
+556 ENYSV

-603 NEEYLSAKEKFYR
+603 NKEYLSAKEKFYR
-616 KFMESLKKENIEEIR
+616 KFKESLKKEHIEEIR
-631 NDFDKIFDEFY
+631 NDFDKIFNEFY
-642 YNSNGN
+642 HDSNGN
-648 TPFYLGIPACISA
+648 TPFYLGIPPGISA
-661 MEAIIILGTIEE
+661 MEAVIILGTIEE
-673 QEKFLEVILYDDKDK
+673 QERFLDMILYDDKDK

-756 YLKNLKIELEISK
+756 YLENLKIQLEISK
-769 DKNFEIF
+769 NNNSEIF
-776 KELDFIEKVYN
+776 KELNFIEKVYN

-797 EMLDNDKLN
+797 EMLNDNKLN
-806 IENEGI
+806 IVNRGI
-812 KTSISTKTI
+812 ETNISTKTI
-821 EPIEKIKKSDDEKS
+821 EPIEKIKNEDDEKL
-835 KNEKLEELFNMGVIN
+835 KNEKLEEIFNMGIIN

-859 EVNTKIKK
+859 EVNEKD

>member
-1 MSKKNLF
+1 MYKKNLF
-8 LILIIYVIF
+8 LVLIIYISS
-17 YIFNYIHINK
+17 YIFNYTYTNK
-27 ILHFLDWYYLITI
+27 TLHFLDWYYLITI
-40 LFIILFYY
+40 LFIFLWHY
-48 VVDEKSKKNILVLY
+48 VVDKKSKKNILILY
-62 GVSTFLLFF
+62 GISTLLFF
-71 IKILNSVQI
+71 LIKILNNIQVFMSDI
-80 FILDGNDFFKRI
+80 NDFIKRI
-92 NNWNSYLFNEI
+92 NNWNTYLIVGTTGIYFLI
-103 IVICF
+103 LIVIK
-108 IILFVLKKI
+108 ILKKTESI
-117 KKIKNEENKN
+117 EKTDEKLYKNRE
-127 NKKINDELYENRK
+127 
-140 KDKEFVLN
+140 KDKEFILD

-174 VEKTIEEIEE
+174 VEKAIEE
-184 LDYKKFEVIKI
+184 LDYKKFEIIKI

-216 LSKNFISTV
+216 LSKNSIFTV

-250 SQNIVIDEIEYF
+250 SQNIVIDEIDYF

-294 FISDFSIKKIKILV
+294 FISDFSIKNIKILV

-317 INEKYDRNYLEK
+317 INEKYNRNYLEK

-352 NNLDEEDFKFLYIIE
+352 NNLNEEDFKFLYIIE
-367 KKDIYIYPKEYQ
+367 KEDIYIYPKEYQ

-399 KINSLEFSPRMIKNF
+399 KIGSLEFSPRMIKNF
-414 IEEVSNFLKLNSEWE
+414 IEEVSNFLKLNFEWK

-443 LYYNEFYEKIE
+443 LYYDEFYEKIE
-454 NISKSF
+454 NTSKSF
-460 VETFPIK
+460 VEIFPIK
-467 LNFESGN
+467 LNFEN
-474 IDLTL
+474 KDINLTL
-479 EDLDLLKN
+479 EDLDLLENIIKNRKAILSGKSKLYGSCYINGKN
-487 IVKNKS
+487 IFLKKNLFGK
-493 NILSNENNY
+493 N
-502 YGNYKDINDKRIFF
+502 
-516 DDNFFENSHIDYYLN
+516 HIDYYLN
-531 KIGEKSNN
+531 KIGKKVGN
-539 LLIEEKLD
+539 LSIEEKLD
-547 IIEQFLKNN
+547 TITQFLKDN
-556 ENYSI
+556 EDYSI
-561 ETENLLIYTLFNY
+561 ETKNLLIYTLFNY

-603 NEEYLSAKEKFYR
+603 NAEYLSAEEKFYR
-616 KFMESLKKENIEEIR
+616 KFKRSLKKENIKEIR
-631 NDFDKIFDEFY
+631 NDFNKIFNEFY
-642 YNSNGN
+642 HNSNGN
-648 TPFYLGIPACISA
+648 TPFYLGIPPGISA
-661 MEAIIILGTIEE
+661 METVIILGTIEE
-673 QEKFLEVILYDDKDK
+673 QEKFLEVILYNDKDK
-688 ISNVYIEAF
+688 ISNIYIEAY
-697 LKSDIKKS
+697 LKSNIKKS

-756 YLKNLKIELEISK
+756 YLENLKIQLEISK
-769 DKNFEIF
+769 DNNSEIF
-776 KELDFIEKVYN
+776 KELNFIEKVYS

-797 EMLDNDKLN
+797 EMLNDNKLN
-806 IENEGI
+806 IVNRGI
-812 KTSISTKTI
+812 ETNISTKTI
-821 EPIEKIKKSDDEKS
+821 EPIEKIKNEDDEKL
-835 KNEKLEELFNMGVIN
+835 KNEKLEELFNKGIIN

-859 EVNTKIKK
+859 EVNKKD

>member
-1 MSKKNLF
+1 MYKKNLF
-8 LILIIYVIF
+8 LVLIIYISS
-17 YIFNYIHINK
+17 YIFNYIYTNK
-27 ILHFLDWYYLITI
+27 TLHFLDWYYLIAI
-40 LFIILFYY
+40 LFICLWNY
-48 VVDEKSKKNILVLY
+48 VVDKKSKNNVLILY
-62 GVSTFLLFF
+62 GISTFLFF
-71 IKILNSVQI
+71 LIKILNNIQV
-80 FILDGNDFFKRI
+80 FISDINDFIKRI
-92 NNWNSYLFNEI
+92 NNWNTYLIVGTTGIYFLI
-103 IVICF
+103 LIVIKIF
-108 IILFVLKKI
+108 KKTESI
-117 KKIKNEENKN
+117 EKTDEKLYKNRE
-127 NKKINDELYENRK
+127 
-140 KDKEFVLN
+140 KDKEFILD

-174 VEKTIEEIEE
+174 VEKTIEE
-184 LDYKKFEVIKI
+184 LDYKKFETIKI

-216 LSKNFISTV
+216 LSKNSIFTV

-250 SQNIVIDEIEYF
+250 SQNIVIDEIDYF

-294 FISDFSIKKIKILV
+294 FISDFSIKNIKILV

-317 INEKYDRNYLEK
+317 IDEKYNRNYLEK

-385 QFNYDFEILVKGEI
+385 QFNYDFEILVKEEKEI
-399 KINSLEFSPRMIKNF
+399 GSLEFSPRMIKNF
-414 IEEVSNFLKLNSEWE
+414 IEEVSNFLKLNSEWK

-443 LYYNEFYEKIE
+443 LCYDEFYEKIE
-454 NISKSF
+454 NTSKSF

-467 LNFESGN
+467 LNFESKN

-493 NILSNENNY
+493 NILSNENKR

-516 DDNFFENSHIDYYLN
+516 DDSFFGNSHIDYYLN

-539 LLIEEKLD
+539 LLIKEKLD

-616 KFMESLKKENIEEIR
+616 KFKESLKKENIEEIR
-631 NDFDKIFDEFY
+631 NDFNKIFYEFY

-673 QEKFLEVILYDDKDK
+673 REKFLDVILYNDEDK

-697 LKSDIKKS
+697 LKSNIKKS

-741 HIYNNRNPLKKFYKE
+741 YIYNNRNPLKKYHKE
-756 YLKNLKIELEISK
+756 YLENLKIELKISK
-769 DKNFEIF
+769 NDNTEILNELNFV
-776 KELDFIEKVYN
+776 EKMYS
-787 KYFDFIDKLL
+787 KYFKFINKLL
-797 EMLDNDKLN
+797 KMLDSDNLG
-806 IENEGI
+806 IEASGI

-821 EPIEKIKKSDDEKS
+821 EQIEEIKNINDEKLR
-835 KNEKLEELFNMGVIN
+835 NERLEILFNMGVIN
-850 LQSIREAYK
+850 LQSIGEAYK

>member
-1 MSKKNLF
+1 MYKKNLF
-8 LILIIYVIF
+8 LVLIIYISS
-17 YIFNYIHINK
+17 YIFNYTYTNK
-27 ILHFLDWYYLITI
+27 TLHFLDWYYLITI
-40 LFIILFYY
+40 LFIFLWHY
-48 VVDEKSKKNILVLY
+48 VVDKKSKKNILILY
-62 GVSTFLLFF
+62 GISTLLFF
-71 IKILNSVQI
+71 LIKILNNIQVFMSDI
-80 FILDGNDFFKRI
+80 NDFIKRI
-92 NNWNSYLFNEI
+92 NNWNTYLIVGTTGIYFLI
-103 IVICF
+103 LIVIK
-108 IILFVLKKI
+108 ILKKTESI
-117 KKIKNEENKN
+117 EKTDEKLYKNRE
-127 NKKINDELYENRK
+127 
-140 KDKEFVLN
+140 KDKEFILD

-174 VEKTIEEIEE
+174 VEKAIEE
-184 LDYKKFEVIKI
+184 LDYKKFEIIKI

-216 LSKNFISTV
+216 LSKNSIFTV

-250 SQNIVIDEIEYF
+250 SQNIVIDEIDYF

-294 FISDFSIKKIKILV
+294 FISDFSIKNIKILV

-317 INEKYDRNYLEK
+317 INEKYNRNYLEK

-352 NNLDEEDFKFLYIIE
+352 NNLNEEDFKFLYIIE
-367 KKDIYIYPKEYQ
+367 KEDIYIYPKEYQ

-399 KINSLEFSPRMIKNF
+399 KIGSLEFSPRMIKNF
-414 IEEVSNFLKLNSEWE
+414 IEEVSNFLKLNFEWK

-443 LYYNEFYEKIE
+443 LYYDEFYEKIE
-454 NISKSF
+454 NTSKSF
-460 VETFPIK
+460 VEIFPIK
-467 LNFESGN
+467 LNFEN
-474 IDLTL
+474 KDINLTL
-479 EDLDLLKN
+479 EDLDLLENIIKNRKAILSGKSKLYGSCYINGKN
-487 IVKNKS
+487 IFLKKNLFGK
-493 NILSNENNY
+493 N
-502 YGNYKDINDKRIFF
+502 
-516 DDNFFENSHIDYYLN
+516 HIDYYLN
-531 KIGEKSNN
+531 KIGKKVGN
-539 LLIEEKLD
+539 LSIEEKLD
-547 IIEQFLKNN
+547 TITQFLKDN
-556 ENYSI
+556 EDYSI
-561 ETENLLIYTLFNY
+561 ETKNLLIYTLFNY

-603 NEEYLSAKEKFYR
+603 NAEYLSAEEKFYR
-616 KFMESLKKENIEEIR
+616 KFKRSLKKENIKEIR
-631 NDFDKIFDEFY
+631 NDFNKIFNEFY
-642 YNSNGN
+642 HNSNGN
-648 TPFYLGIPACISA
+648 TPFYLGIPPGISA
-661 MEAIIILGTIEE
+661 METVIILGTIEE
-673 QEKFLEVILYDDKDK
+673 QEKFLEVILYNDKDK
-688 ISNVYIEAF
+688 ISNIYIEAY
-697 LKSDIKKS
+697 LKSNIKKS

-756 YLKNLKIELEISK
+756 YLENLKIQLEISK
-769 DKNFEIF
+769 DNNSEIF
-776 KELDFIEKVYN
+776 KELNFIEKVYS

-797 EMLDNDKLN
+797 EMLNDNKLN
-806 IENEGI
+806 IVNRGI
-812 KTSISTKTI
+812 ETNISTKTI
-821 EPIEKIKKSDDEKS
+821 EPIEKIKNEDDEKL
-835 KNEKLEELFNMGVIN
+835 KNEKLEELFNKGIIN

-859 EVNTKIKK
+859 EVNKKDW

>member
-1 MSKKNLF
+1 MYKKNLF
-8 LILIIYVIF
+8 LVLIIYISS
-17 YIFNYIHINK
+17 YIFNYIYTNK
-27 ILHFLDWYYLITI
+27 TLHFLDWYYLITI
-40 LFIILFYY
+40 LFIFLWNY
-48 VVDEKSKKNILVLY
+48 VVDKKSKKNILILY
-62 GVSTFLLFF
+62 GISTFLFF
-71 IKILNSVQI
+71 LIKILNNVQI
-80 FILDGNDFFKRI
+80 FMSDINDFIKRI
-92 NNWNSYLFNEI
+92 NNWNSYLFTGS
-103 IVICF
+103 IVIYF
-108 IILFVLKKI
+108 IILSRTKIYKK
-117 KKIKNEENKN
+117 NNQENKDS
-127 NKKINDELYENRK
+127 KKINDDLYENRK
-140 KDKEFVLN
+140 KDKEFILN
-148 FLTNNDNKNIY
+148 FIMNNDNKNIY

-216 LSKNFISTV
+216 LSKNSIFTV

-250 SQNIVIDEIEYF
+250 SQNIVIDEIDYF
-262 KEVIEKLDKTI
+262 KEIIEKLDKTI

-294 FISDFSIKKIKILV
+294 FISDFSIKNIKILV

-317 INEKYDRNYLEK
+317 INEKYNRNYLEK

-385 QFNYDFEILVKGEI
+385 QFNYDFEILVKGKIEI
-399 KINSLEFSPRMIKNF
+399 GSLEFSPRMIKNF

-443 LYYNEFYEKIE
+443 LYYDEFYEKIE
-454 NISKSF
+454 NTSKSF

-467 LNFESGN
+467 LNFESEN

-479 EDLDLLKN
+479 EDMDLLKN

-493 NILSNENNY
+493 NILSNENKY

-516 DDNFFENSHIDYYLN
+516 DDNFFGKYHIDYYLN

-561 ETENLLIYTLFNY
+561 ETENLLVYTLFNY

-603 NEEYLSAKEKFYR
+603 NKEYLSAKEKFYR

-631 NDFDKIFDEFY
+631 NDFNKIFDEFY

-673 QEKFLEVILYDDKDK
+673 QEKFLDVILYNDEDK

-705 ELSDKII
+705 EISDKII
-712 EYFLKDK
+712 DYFLKNK

-741 HIYNNRNPLKKFYKE
+741 HIYNRNPLKKFYKE
-756 YLKNLKIELEISK
+756 YLENLKIELEISK
-769 DKNFEIF
+769 DNNSEIF
-776 KELDFIEKVYN
+776 KELNFIEKVYN

-797 EMLDNDKLN
+797 EMLDDDKLN

>member
-1 MSKKNLF
+1 MYKKNLF
-8 LILIIYVIF
+8 LVLIIYISS
-17 YIFNYIHINK
+17 YIFNYTYTNK
-27 ILHFLDWYYLITI
+27 TLHFLDWYYLITI
-40 LFIILFYY
+40 LFIFLWNY
-48 VVDEKSKKNILVLY
+48 VVDKKSKKNILILY
-62 GVSTFLLFF
+62 GISTFLFF
-71 IKILNSVQI
+71 LIKILNNVQVFMSDI
-80 FILDGNDFFKRI
+80 NDFIKRI
-92 NNWNSYLFNEI
+92 NNWNTYLIFGTI
-103 IVICF
+103 GIYFLILIVIKIF
-108 IILFVLKKI
+108 KKTESI
-117 KKIKNEENKN
+117 EKTDEKLYKNRE
-127 NKKINDELYENRK
+127 
-140 KDKEFVLN
+140 KDKEFILD
-148 FLTNNDNKNIY
+148 FLTNNDNKSIY

-174 VEKTIEEIEE
+174 VEKAIEE
-184 LDYKKFEVIKI
+184 LDYKKFEIIKI

-216 LSKNFISTV
+216 LSKNSIFTV

-262 KEVIEKLDKTI
+262 KEVIEKLNKTI

-294 FISDFSIKKIKILV
+294 FISDFSIKNIKILV

-317 INEKYDRNYLEK
+317 IDEKYNRNYLEK

-346 KKEITS
+346 KKEIIS

-367 KKDIYIYPKEYQ
+367 KEDIYIYPKEYQ

-399 KINSLEFSPRMIKNF
+399 EIGSLEFSPRMIKNF
-414 IEEVSNFLKLNSEWE
+414 IEEVSNFLKLNSEWK

-443 LYYNEFYEKIE
+443 LYYDEFYEKIE
-454 NISKSF
+454 NTSKSF
-460 VETFPIK
+460 VEIFPIK
-467 LNFESGN
+467 LNFEN
-474 IDLTL
+474 KDINLTL
-479 EDLDLLKN
+479 EDLDLLENIIKNRKAILSDKSKLYGSCYINGKN
-487 IVKNKS
+487 IFLKKNLFGK
-493 NILSNENNY
+493 N
-502 YGNYKDINDKRIFF
+502 
-516 DDNFFENSHIDYYLN
+516 HIDYYLN
-531 KIGEKSNN
+531 KIGKKVGN
-539 LLIEEKLD
+539 LSIEEKLD
-547 IIEQFLKNN
+547 TITQFLKDN
-556 ENYSI
+556 EDYSI
-561 ETENLLIYTLFNY
+561 EMKNLLIYTLFNY
-574 PLYLDNKDYKVKERI
+574 PLYLENKDYKVKERI

-603 NEEYLSAKEKFYR
+603 NAEYLSAEEKFYR
-616 KFMESLKKENIEEIR
+616 KSKRSLKKENIKEIR
-631 NDFDKIFDEFY
+631 NDFNKIFNEFY
-642 YNSNGN
+642 HNSNGN
-648 TPFYLGIPACISA
+648 TPFYLGTPPGISA

-673 QEKFLEVILYDDKDK
+673 QEKFLELILYNDKDK

-741 HIYNNRNPLKKFYKE
+741 HIYNNKNPLKKFYKE
-756 YLKNLKIELEISK
+756 YLENLKIELEISK
-769 DKNFEIF
+769 DNNSEIF
-776 KELDFIEKVYN
+776 KELNFIEKVYN

-797 EMLDNDKLN
+797 EMLNDNKLN
-806 IENEGI
+806 IVNRGI
-812 KTSISTKTI
+812 ETNISTKI
-821 EPIEKIKKSDDEKS
+821 IDPIEKIKNEDDEKL
-835 KNEKLEELFNMGVIN
+835 KNEKLEELFNMGIIN

-859 EVNTKIKK
+859 EINKKD

>member
-1 MSKKNLF
+1 MYKKNLF
-8 LILIIYVIF
+8 LVLIIYISS
-17 YIFNYIHINK
+17 YIFNYIYTNK
-27 ILHFLDWYYLITI
+27 TLHFLDWYYLITI
-40 LFIILFYY
+40 LLIFLWYY
-48 VVDEKSKKNILVLY
+48 VVDKKLKNNVIILY
-62 GVSTFLLFF
+62 IISTFLLFF
-71 IKILNSVQI
+71 IKILNSVQT
-80 FILDGNDFFKRI
+80 FILEGNDFFKRI
-92 NNWNSYLFNEI
+92 NNWNSYLFTGI
-103 IVICF
+103 IVIYF
-108 IILFVLKKI
+108 TILFVLKKM

-127 NKKINDELYENRK
+127 NKKINAELYENRK
-140 KDKEFVLN
+140 KDKEFVFN

-174 VEKTIEEIEE
+174 VEKTIEE
-184 LDYKKFEVIKI
+184 LDYKKFEIIKI

-216 LSKNFISTV
+216 LSKNSIFTV

-250 SQNIVIDEIEYF
+250 SQNIVIDEIDYF

-294 FISDFSIKKIKILV
+294 FISDFSIKNIKILV

-317 INEKYDRNYLEK
+317 IDEKYNRNYLEK

-367 KKDIYIYPKEYQ
+367 KKDIYIYLKEYQ

-385 QFNYDFEILVKGEI
+385 QFNYDFEILVKGEKEI
-399 KINSLEFSPRMIKNF
+399 GSLEFSPRMIKNF
-414 IEEVSNFLKLNSEWE
+414 IEEVSNFLKLNSEWK

-443 LYYNEFYEKIE
+443 LYYDEFYEKIE
-454 NISKSF
+454 NTLKSF

-467 LNFESGN
+467 LNFESEN

-479 EDLDLLKN
+479 EDLDLLENIIKNRKAILSDKSKLYGSCYINGKN
-487 IVKNKS
+487 IFFKKNLFGK
-493 NILSNENNY
+493 N
-502 YGNYKDINDKRIFF
+502 
-516 DDNFFENSHIDYYLN
+516 HIDYYLN
-531 KIGEKSNN
+531 KIGKKVDN
-539 LLIEEKLD
+539 LSVEEKLD
-547 IIEQFLKNN
+547 IINQFLKDN
-556 ENYSI
+556 EDYSI
-561 ETENLLIYTLFNY
+561 ETKNLLIYTLFNY
-574 PLYLDNKDYKVKERI
+574 PLYSDNKDYKVKERI

-603 NEEYLSAKEKFYR
+603 NAEYLSAEEKFYR
-616 KFMESLKKENIEEIR
+616 KFKKSLKKENVEEIR
-631 NDFDKIFDEFY
+631 NDFNKIFDEFY
-642 YNSNGN
+642 HDSNGN
-648 TPFYLGIPACISA
+648 TPFYLGTPAYISA

-673 QEKFLEVILYDDKDK
+673 QKRFLDVILYNDKDK
-688 ISNVYIEAF
+688 ISNAYIEAF

-741 HIYNNRNPLKKFYKE
+741 HIYNRNPLKKFYKE
-756 YLKNLKIELEISK
+756 YLENLKIELEISK
-769 DKNFEIF
+769 DNNSEIF
-776 KELDFIEKVYN
+776 KELNFIEKVYN
-787 KYFDFIDKLL
+787 KYFDFVDKLL
-797 EMLDNDKLN
+797 EMLNDDKLN
-806 IENEGI
+806 IVNRGI
-812 KTSISTKTI
+812 ETNISTKTI
-821 EPIEKIKKSDDEKS
+821 EPIEKIKNENNEKS
-835 KNEKLEELFNMGVIN
+835 KNEKLEVLFNTGIIN

-859 EVNTKIKK
+859 EVNEKD

>member
-1 MSKKNLF
+1 MYKKNLF
-8 LILIIYVIF
+8 LVLIIYISS
-17 YIFNYIHINK
+17 YIFNYTYINK
-27 ILHFLDWYYLITI
+27 TLHFLDWYYLITI
-40 LFIILFYY
+40 LFIFLWHY
-48 VVDEKSKKNILVLY
+48 VVDKKSKNNVLILY
-62 GVSTFLLFF
+62 GISTFLFF
-71 IKILNSVQI
+71 LIKILNNIQV
-80 FILDGNDFFKRI
+80 FISDINSLIKRI
-92 NNWNSYLFNEI
+92 NNWNTYLIVGIIGIYFLI
-103 IVICF
+103 LIVIK
-108 IILFVLKKI
+108 IYKKT
-117 KKIKNEENKN
+117 ENIEK
-127 NKKINDELYENRK
+127 NDEKLYKNRE

-174 VEKTIEEIEE
+174 VEKAIEE
-184 LDYKKFEVIKI
+184 LEYKKFEIIKI

-216 LSKNFISTV
+216 LSKNSIFTV

-250 SQNIVIDEIEYF
+250 SQNIVIDEIDYF

-273 ILVFDD
+273 ILIFDD

-294 FISDFSIKKIKILV
+294 FISDFSIKNIKILV

-317 INEKYDRNYLEK
+317 IDEKYNRNYLEK

-352 NNLDEEDFKFLYIIE
+352 NNLNEEDFKFLYIIE
-367 KKDIYIYPKEYQ
+367 KEDIYIYPKEYQ

-399 KINSLEFSPRMIKNF
+399 EIGSLEFSPRMIKNF
-414 IEEVSNFLKLNSEWE
+414 IEEVSNFLKLNSEWK

-443 LYYNEFYEKIE
+443 LYYDEFYEKIE
-454 NISKSF
+454 NTSKSF
-460 VETFPIK
+460 VEIFPIK
-467 LNFESGN
+467 LNFEN
-474 IDLTL
+474 KDINLTL
-479 EDLDLLKN
+479 EDLDLLENIIKNRKAILSDKSKLYGSCYINGKN
-487 IVKNKS
+487 IFFKKNLFGK
-493 NILSNENNY
+493 N
-502 YGNYKDINDKRIFF
+502 
-516 DDNFFENSHIDYYLN
+516 HIDYYLN
-531 KIGEKSNN
+531 KIGKKVGN
-539 LLIEEKLD
+539 LSIEEKLD
-547 IIEQFLKNN
+547 TITQFLKDN
-556 ENYSI
+556 EDYSI
-561 ETENLLIYTLFNY
+561 ETKNLLIYTLFNY
-574 PLYLDNKDYKVKERI
+574 PLYLENKDYKVKERI

-603 NEEYLSAKEKFYR
+603 NAEYLSAEEKFYR
-616 KFMESLKKENIEEIR
+616 KFKRSLKKENIKEIR
-631 NDFDKIFDEFY
+631 NDFNKIFNEFY
-642 YNSNGN
+642 HNSNGN
-648 TPFYLGIPACISA
+648 TPFYLGTPPGISA

-673 QEKFLEVILYDDKDK
+673 QEKFLELILYNDKDK

-741 HIYNNRNPLKKFYKE
+741 HIYNNKNPLKKFYKE
-756 YLKNLKIELEISK
+756 YLENLKIELEISK
-769 DKNFEIF
+769 DNNSEIF
-776 KELDFIEKVYN
+776 EELNFIEKVYN

-797 EMLDNDKLN
+797 EMLNDNKLN
-806 IENEGI
+806 IVNRGI
-812 KTSISTKTI
+812 ETNISTKTI
-821 EPIEKIKKSDDEKS
+821 EPIEKIKNEDDEKL
-835 KNEKLEELFNMGVIN
+835 KNEKLEELFNMGIIN

-859 EVNTKIKK
+859 EVNEKD

>member
-1 MSKKNLF
+1 M
-8 LILIIYVIF
+8 
-17 YIFNYIHINK
+17 
-27 ILHFLDWYYLITI
+27 DWYYLITI
-40 LFIILFYY
+40 LFIFLWHY
-48 VVDEKSKKNILVLY
+48 VVDKKSKNNVLILY
-62 GVSTFLLFF
+62 GISTFLFF
-71 IKILNSVQI
+71 LVKILNNIQV
-80 FILDGNDFFKRI
+80 FISDINSFIKRI
-92 NNWNSYLFNEI
+92 NNWNTYLIVGIIGIYFLI
-103 IVICF
+103 LIVIK
-108 IILFVLKKI
+108 IYKKT
-117 KKIKNEENKN
+117 ENIEK
-127 NKKINDELYENRK
+127 NDEKLYKNRE

-174 VEKTIEEIEE
+174 VEKAIEE
-184 LDYKKFEVIKI
+184 LDYKKFEIIKI

-216 LSKNFISTV
+216 LSKNSIFTV

-262 KEVIEKLDKTI
+262 KEVIEKLNKTI

-294 FISDFSIKKIKILV
+294 FISDFSIKNIKILV

-317 INEKYDRNYLEK
+317 INEKYNRNYLEK

-352 NNLDEEDFKFLYIIE
+352 NNLNEEDFKFLYIIE
-367 KKDIYIYPKEYQ
+367 KEDIYIYPKEYQ

-399 KINSLEFSPRMIKNF
+399 EIGSLEFSPRMIKNF
-414 IEEVSNFLKLNSEWE
+414 IEEVSNFLKLNSEWK

-443 LYYNEFYEKIE
+443 LYYDEFYEEIE
-454 NISKSF
+454 NTSKSF
-460 VETFPIK
+460 VEIFPIK
-467 LNFESGN
+467 LNFEN
-474 IDLTL
+474 KDINLTL
-479 EDLDLLKN
+479 EDLDLLENIIKNRKAILSDKSKLYGSCYINGKN
-487 IVKNKS
+487 IFLKKNLFGK
-493 NILSNENNY
+493 N
-502 YGNYKDINDKRIFF
+502 
-516 DDNFFENSHIDYYLN
+516 HIDYYLN
-531 KIGEKSNN
+531 KIGKKVGN
-539 LLIEEKLD
+539 LSIEEKLD
-547 IIEQFLKNN
+547 TITQFLKDN
-556 ENYSI
+556 EDYSI
-561 ETENLLIYTLFNY
+561 ETKNLLIYTLFNY

-603 NEEYLSAKEKFYR
+603 NAEYLSAEEKFYQ
-616 KFMESLKKENIEEIR
+616 KFKRSLKKENIKEIR
-631 NDFDKIFDEFY
+631 NDFNKIFNEFY
-642 YNSNGN
+642 HNNNGN
-648 TPFYLGIPACISA
+648 TPFYLGIPPGISA

-673 QEKFLEVILYDDKDK
+673 QEKFLDVILYNDKDK

-712 EYFLKDK
+712 EYFLKNK
-719 IKISKDTLYKIIENM
+719 IKISKYTLYKIIENM

-741 HIYNNRNPLKKFYKE
+741 HIYNNKNPLKKFYKE
-756 YLKNLKIELEISK
+756 YLENLKIELEISK
-769 DKNFEIF
+769 DNNSEIF
-776 KELDFIEKVYN
+776 EELNFIEKVYN

-797 EMLDNDKLN
+797 EMLNDNKLN
-806 IENEGI
+806 IVNRGI
-812 KTSISTKTI
+812 ETNISTKTI
-821 EPIEKIKKSDDEKS
+821 EPIEKIKNEDDEKL
-835 KNEKLEELFNMGVIN
+835 KNEKLEELFNMGIIN

-859 EVNTKIKK
+859 EVNEKD